1 MATGQVILITGG
13 SDGLGFTA
21 ARALAHAHQVVLLS
35 RNRAKLER
43 AAAELGCQW
52 VCADVTQADQLDT
65 AVAEVLG
72 WHRRIDALVTCAG
85 RLLDGALD
93 QYQPYEIEQVLNTN
107 VLGTMLSVR
116 AVLPRMKQLQR
127 GRIIAIGSQAG
138 LYGRKYRSVYNASKW
153 ALRGF
158 CTSLQ
163 QELVKYG
170 IGVSLIQPG
179 LMQTQ
184 LLQKAGVDDDLSR
197 GIDPMQVARMI
208 RVIVQTPSEITIPEL
223 NIQTLRD
230 VQCW

>member
-1 MATGQVILITGG
+1 MTTGQVILITGG
-13 SDGLGFTA
+13 SDGLGLTT

-35 RNRAKLER
+35 HNQAKLEK
-43 AAAELGCQW
+43 AAAEIGCQW
-52 VCADVTQADQLDT
+52 VCADVTDAEQVRT
-65 AVAEVLG
+65 AAAEVLG

-93 QYQPYEIEQVLNTN
+93 QYQPYEIEQVLNIN
-107 VLGTMLSVR
+107 VLGTMLAAQ
-116 AVLPRMKQLQR
+116 AVLPRMKQLQK

-158 CTSLQ
+158 CASLQ

-184 LLQKAGVDDDLSR
+184 LLQKAGVDDDMSR
-197 GIDPMQVARMI
+197 GIDPIQVARLI
-208 RVIVQTPSEITIPEL
+208 RVIVQTPAEITIPEIS
-223 NIQTLRD
+223 IQTLRD